1 MIFKDPTNDPDDE
14 TEQFDAPDEDTLD
27 LMKNYDIDLETAE
40 HVQEIMDELGVDE
53 DEAVELEEIL

>member
-1 MIFKDPTNDPDDE
+1 MTLEDTINDPDDE
-14 TEQFDAPDEDTLD
+14 NKQFDTPDEDTLD

-53 DEAVELEEIL
+53 DEAVELEELL

>member
-1 MIFKDPTNDPDDE
+1 MIIEYVANDPDDE
-14 TEQFDAPDEDTLD
+14 IEEFETTDEDTSD